1 MPQEYTEL
9 EKIDLL
15 RNRADL
21 SYSEA
26 KKFLDEA
33 DGDVVQA
40 LVLIEREGKQR
51 YERIYSKGSELLD
64 RIKELIRQGNVNKI
78 RVKTK
83 ENVVLEIPVTAGVVG
98 AMIAPSLAIIGAVAA
113 LATNCSIEV
122 ERGKPE
128 GGSAEPGNKD
138 ETNEPSPEE
147 WH

>member
-1 MPQEYTEL
+1 MPYEYTEL

-26 KKFLDEA
+26 KKYLDEA
-33 DGDVVQA
+33 GGDVVEA
-40 LVLIEREGKQR
+40 LVLIEKEGKQR
-51 YERIYSKGSELLD
+51 YEKIYSKGSELLE
-64 RIKELIRQGNVNKI
+64 RIKEIIRQGNVNKI
-78 RVKTK
+78 RVKTG

-98 AMIAPSLAIIGAVAA
+98 AMLAPSLAIIGAVAA

-122 ERGKPE
+122 ERAGRPE
-128 GGSAEPGNKD
+128 GGAEPPKKD
-138 ETNEPSPEE
+138 ETNEPSPNQ

>member
-51 YERIYSKGSELLD
+51 YEKIYSKGSELLE

-128 GGSAEPGNKD
+128 GGPAEQGNKD
-138 ETNEPSPEE
+138 ETNGPSPEE
-147 WH
+147 